1 MKWFSKVENLTYI
14 VAFACKSEQKLYIML
29 QNNIQAVMKS
39 KTIQCRICINKCAYD
54 FCRTV
59 SFWMILTSV
68 SSDNFDNKIFT
79 IIEIYNQLPFKTFHR
94 MKNKLKICYLIIKI
108 I

>member
-39 KTIQCRICINKCAYD
+39 KTIY
-54 FCRTV
+54 
-59 SFWMILTSV
+59 
-68 SSDNFDNKIFT
+68 
-79 IIEIYNQLPFKTFHR
+79 
-94 MKNKLKICYLIIKI
+94 
-108 I
+108 